1 MNLQVETQ
9 FGYASGFNVDFSF
22 VATGGEVTSLV
33 GPSGSGKS
41 TLLALVAGL
50 LDPSSGNISTSDE
63 TFFCAAS
70 GINLKPWRRNTG
82 MLFQQDTLFP
92 HLSVRKNLLFGSPN
106 SSAMH
111 WQFDNV
117 VEAFAIGDL
126 LNRKPPN
133 LSGGQ
138 RDRVALGRAL
148 LSQPQVLL
156 LDEPLASVEESLRDS
171 IFDFVSAGI
180 EQQDIP
186 MLLVSHDQGL
196 LSRSSGQ
203 TLEIRDGSVRR

>member
-1 MNLQVETQ
+1 
-9 FGYASGFNVDFSF
+9 
-22 VATGGEVTSLV
+22 
-33 GPSGSGKS
+33 
-41 TLLALVAGL
+41 
-50 LDPSSGNISTSDE
+50 
-63 TFFCAAS
+63 
-70 GINLKPWRRNTG
+70 
-82 MLFQQDTLFP
+82 
-92 HLSVRKNLLFGSPN
+92 
-106 SSAMH
+106 MH

-156 LDEPLASVEESLRDS
+156 LDEPLGSVEESLRDS
-171 IFDFVSAGI
+171 IFDFVSEGI

-203 TLEIRDGSVRR
+203 TLEIRDGSLRR